1 MKFFTVLFFVCLV
14 FAAGMTPPPPPPTPQ
29 TTPKSP
35 ISSTRPTPPGRLV
48 PSVYAEPRGSHSLGC

>member
-14 FAAGMTPPPPPPTPQ
+14 FAAGMTPPPPPTPQ

-48 PSVYAEPRGSHSLGC
+48 PSVYAEPCGPHSLGC